1 MGISS
6 EADTSSADTSP
17 GQGQGQ
23 GKGPSP
29 PPPAVDLTKRCKK
42 IRDDINQKFPR
53 EIEETKDKIKPR
65 MPVPIGKWRPEQKFR
80 ELDVTRTL
88 SRAGAMIPGKTTV
101 RTIYKEI
108 EPVKP
113 SAMQRGNI
121 GILID
126 SSGSMGSGGSSPDGY
141 VTDKWDMSMKAAMGF
156 VNMAELLRDTVT
168 IVTYSGEGTPIF
180 RRCVDY
186 NLMHNTLC
194 NMTHTPHGGTCIYCM
209 GIQYLWLD
217 AKFMKSSTNII
228 ITDANLSSRRPRY
241 VFKKPVGTPKGDGTY
256 HDDIDVETHSEP
268 YPIPFTNELF
278 EGEYF
283 IREMLQWGPV
293 IVFQMSHG
301 VDHNIANRACEAGMK
316 EMGNHPNFIILPTWA
331 DNWEEFSR
339 EISPVIERASE
350 RWLKSRGR

>member
-1 MGISS
+1 
-6 EADTSSADTSP
+6 
-17 GQGQGQ
+17 
-23 GKGPSP
+23 
-29 PPPAVDLTKRCKK
+29 
-42 IRDDINQKFPR
+42 
-53 EIEETKDKIKPR
+53 

-168 IVTYSGEGTPIF
+168 IVTYSGEGP
-180 RRCVDY
+180 
-186 NLMHNTLC
+186 
-194 NMTHTPHGGTCIYCM
+194 
-209 GIQYLWLD
+209 
-217 AKFMKSSTNII
+217 
-228 ITDANLSSRRPRY
+228 
-241 VFKKPVGTPKGDGTY
+241 PKGDGTY
-256 HDDIDVETHSEP
+256 HDDIDVETHNEP

-316 EMGNHPNFIILPTWA
+316 EMANPPNFIILP
-331 DNWEEFSR
+331 
-339 EISPVIERASE
+339 P
-350 RWLKSRGR
+350 